1 MNTYLLRT
9 KKFLRK
15 NRKLFWLGFN
25 LFNVNHT
32 IYPQEI
38 LHQRLIDILLLFLD
52 VVFLLYLFAIFSFH
66 FFLSLQNHFNETFLR
81 CNTISD
87 ERQIFQ
93 RISLVIL
100 SKNIMKK
107 QMDLFNVVIRNH
119 IKNHKIT
126 FSYTFQSWNE
136 LYLWFCFLI
145 HSIDP
150 LINFLISW
158 FSLKNFMT
166 FIEESNK
173 PCNLALQ
180 LWIKCNFIDIHPIFS
195 CACFHFHF
203 NHIMMTFPFWLHI
216 NFSQL
221 NRFAS

>member
-66 FFLSLQNHFNETFLR
+66 FFLSLQNHFSKTFLR

-100 SKNIMKK
+100 SKDIIGNI
-107 QMDLFNVVIRNH
+107 
-119 IKNHKIT
+119 IKEYHEET
-126 FSYTFQSWNE
+126 DG
-136 LYLWFCFLI
+136 LI
-145 HSIDP
+145 
-150 LINFLISW
+150 
-158 FSLKNFMT
+158 
-166 FIEESNK
+166 
-173 PCNLALQ
+173 
-180 LWIKCNFIDIHPIFS
+180 
-195 CACFHFHF
+195 
-203 NHIMMTFPFWLHI
+203 
-216 NFSQL
+216 
-221 NRFAS
+221 